1 VSTSFGN
8 RYGRFRGSIKGL
20 PADLAQNHDLHLAAM
35 KKPAPVKKAAPAKS
49 APVKKSAP
57 AAPSVIV
64 RPTVLEVLEVA
75 LSRTTEASAMFGERL
90 VALQATPTIR
100 QDDLG
105 AVTTF
110 DRIGK
115 VADGPSKSFKDWAKS
130 LYEQREREAREAG
143 QQDPKV
149 RLDVEIGT
157 RVVTWDDNRKVSP
170 AWKEQAAKHAQI
182 LHAVSAALAAGKMDE
197 VATLL
202 APFSGPFDQKVWEEA
217 IRRSTPKTGSLT
229 PKIVGD

>member
-1 VSTSFGN
+1 
-8 RYGRFRGSIKGL
+8 
-20 PADLAQNHDLHLAAM
+20 M
-35 KKPAPVKKAAPAKS
+35 KKPVQKKSPTSKPRPVKPPS
-49 APVKKSAP
+49 W
-57 AAPSVIV
+57 AAPSAIV

-75 LSRTTEASAMFGERL
+75 LSRTTEASALFGERL
-90 VALQATPTIR
+90 VALQAEPTIL
-100 QDDLG
+100 QADLG
-105 AVTTF
+105 AVVAF

-130 LYEQREREAREAG
+130 LYEKREREAREAG

-149 RLDVEIGT
+149 RLDVEVGT

-170 AWKEQAAKHAQI
+170 AWKEHAVKHAQI
-182 LHAVSAALAAGKMDE
+182 LHAVSAALAAGEMDK

-202 APFSGPFDQKVWEEA
+202 APFSGPFDQKAWEEA

>member
-1 VSTSFGN
+1 LS
-8 RYGRFRGSIKGL
+8 GRPCSKCS
-20 PADLAQNHDLHLAAM
+20 
-35 KKPAPVKKAAPAKS
+35 K
-49 APVKKSAP
+49 
-57 AAPSVIV
+57 
-64 RPTVLEVLEVA
+64 
-75 LSRTTEASAMFGERL
+75 SRTTEASAIFGERL
-90 VALQATPTIR
+90 VALQAAPTIL

-105 AVTTF
+105 AITAF
-110 DRIGK
+110 ERIGK
-115 VADGPSKSFKDWAKS
+115 VADGPPKSFKEWAKT

-157 RVVTWDDNRKVSP
+157 RVVAWDDNRKVSP
-170 AWKEQAAKHAQI
+170 AWKEQAAKHAQT
-182 LHAVSAALAAGKMDE
+182 LHAVSAALASGEMDKVE
-197 VATLL
+197 TLL